1 MNLNNIAEFLNQ
13 KFLSEPFKEKF
24 ERTILTVAIISFI
37 IHLVLIAL
45 VHFHILDMNQPSNL
59 LQNPIAA
66 IYTPFSF
73 ILVYEVYLLIYFLPK
88 SFSNYIAKQYE
99 IVALI
104 IIRRMFKDF
113 SELSLTAD
121 WFKNKGDL
129 QFTFDLVASGL
140 LFYLIFVFHKQQKKT
155 DHPVKK
161 VTSNYTSLRKF
172 IFAKKWIAAALVPIL
187 LFTAIYSFLDWG
199 SGIIW
204 QTSNHVSFKNI
215 NNIFFEQFFSILI
228 IAEVLILLFSFFN
241 TDKFHVVIR
250 NSGFVISTILIR
262 ISFSVSGIV
271 NTLLIVSAVLFG
283 LLMILIHDKYEKML
297 NKELDFSEENTQD

>member
-129 QFTFDLVASGL
+129 QSQHKRRFSLLAKLNLLASMSQGL
-140 LFYLIFVFHKQQKKT
+140 I
-155 DHPVKK
+155 
-161 VTSNYTSLRKF
+161 TSLC
-172 IFAKKWIAAALVPIL
+172 IL
-187 LFTAIYSFLDWG
+187 SL
-199 SGIIW
+199 
-204 QTSNHVSFKNI
+204 
-215 NNIFFEQFFSILI
+215 NIFYSSI
-228 IAEVLILLFSFFN
+228 
-241 TDKFHVVIR
+241 
-250 NSGFVISTILIR
+250 
-262 ISFSVSGIV
+262 
-271 NTLLIVSAVLFG
+271 
-283 LLMILIHDKYEKML
+283 
-297 NKELDFSEENTQD
+297 